1 VSGDIVIRIPKKA
14 IQLLVGLFLIMISLL
29 VITATLANYSAF
41 KNPFDLLM
49 IGGLTGALGVACI
62 FWTF

>member
-1 VSGDIVIRIPKKA
+1 MSGDIVIRISKKA
-14 IQLLVGLFLIMISLL
+14 IRLVVGLFLIMISLL
-29 VITATLANYSAF
+29 FIIVTLANYSAF

-49 IGGLTGALGVACI
+49 IGGLIGALGVACI